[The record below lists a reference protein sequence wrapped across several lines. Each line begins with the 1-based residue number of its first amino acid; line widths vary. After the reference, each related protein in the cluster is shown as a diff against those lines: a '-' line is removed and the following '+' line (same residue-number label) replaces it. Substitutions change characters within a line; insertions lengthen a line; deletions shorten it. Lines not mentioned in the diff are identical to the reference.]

1 MKIKDLKIK
10 LPSKQEGIIAFFE
23 NCEKRKKFIEVEKE
37 QYEKYLKKAKHDLY
51 RAQREYE
58 DNCFDWT
65 IIKSYYAI
73 HHAANALLLKKQGKI
88 CKDHSCLIIAL
99 KHHNLITEDLFK
111 ELSKLHESFADV
123 LGLDLT
129 FQLRKIG
136 QYNVEEWEN
145 LTREDVQITLDVAKK
160 IVAYAEHA

>member
-1 MKIKDLKIK
+1 MKIEEISIK
-10 LPSKQEGIIAFFE
+10 LPLKQEGIAAFFM

-65 IIKSYYAI
+65 IIKAYYAI
-73 HHAANALLLKKQGKI
+73 HHAANTLLLKKQGRI

-99 KHHNLITEDLFK
+99 KHHSIIPEGLFK
-111 ELSKLHESFADV
+111 ELSQLHESFADA

-136 QYNVEEWEN
+136 QYNVEEWEK
-145 LTREDVQITLDVAKK
+145 LTKEDARITLDIAKR
-160 IVAYAEHA
+160 IVSYAEHA